1 MDIFSSLNDSFF
13 DDFSINTNSFIDR
26 NLFEDSSSFLFKENI
41 FEEPEDIVNNSE
53 NIKLFKIIKVKKRGR
68 KRQNGFSRKKRNRAL
83 DKDNIICTIQIHFL
97 NFLINFANDA
107 IKAEFKD
114 KRKINLEFKKINHKI
129 KKKISSKKMNKLI
142 QSPISSILQ
151 LEISKKYKKLSL
163 DKDYNKNIYNEIIA
177 LSEWLKKL
185 FNMNFVDA
193 FKLYYNDGE
202 SLDSIEFNGK
212 VINLSN
218 KTKNFKSLYNEAGN
232 EEKKSRLKS
241 IAESY
246 YSKLRKQNNFEGEI
260 FIEI

>member
-1 MDIFSSLNDSFF
+1 
-13 DDFSINTNSFIDR
+13 
-26 NLFEDSSSFLFKENI
+26 
-41 FEEPEDIVNNSE
+41 
-53 NIKLFKIIKVKKRGR
+53 
-68 KRQNGFSRKKRNRAL
+68 
-83 DKDNIICTIQIHFL
+83 
-97 NFLINFANDA
+97 
-107 IKAEFKD
+107 
-114 KRKINLEFKKINHKI
+114 
-129 KKKISSKKMNKLI
+129 MNKLI

-163 DKDYNKNIYNEIIA
+163 EKDYNKNIYKEIIA

-218 KTKNFKSLYNEAGN
+218 KTKNFKSLFNEAGN

-241 IAESY
+241 IAENY

>member
-1 MDIFSSLNDSFF
+1 
-13 DDFSINTNSFIDR
+13 
-26 NLFEDSSSFLFKENI
+26 
-41 FEEPEDIVNNSE
+41 
-53 NIKLFKIIKVKKRGR
+53 
-68 KRQNGFSRKKRNRAL
+68 
-83 DKDNIICTIQIHFL
+83 
-97 NFLINFANDA
+97 
-107 IKAEFKD
+107 
-114 KRKINLEFKKINHKI
+114 
-129 KKKISSKKMNKLI
+129 MNKLI
-142 QSPISSILQ
+142 LNPISSILQ

-163 DKDYNKNIYNEIIA
+163 EKDYNKNIYKEIIA

-218 KTKNFKSLYNEAGN
+218 KTKNFKSLFNEAGN

-241 IAESY
+241 IAENY
-246 YSKLRKQNNFEGEI
+246 YSKLRKQNNFKGEI

>member
-1 MDIFSSLNDSFF
+1 M
-13 DDFSINTNSFIDR
+13 
-26 NLFEDSSSFLFKENI
+26 
-41 FEEPEDIVNNSE
+41 
-53 NIKLFKIIKVKKRGR
+53 
-68 KRQNGFSRKKRNRAL
+68 
-83 DKDNIICTIQIHFL
+83 

-107 IKAEFKD
+107 IKTEFND

-202 SLDSIEFNGK
+202 SLDRIEFDGM
-212 VINLSN
+212 VINFSN
-218 KTKNFKSLYNEAGN
+218 KTKNFNSLYNEAGN
-232 EEKKSRLKS
+232 
-241 IAESY
+241 
-246 YSKLRKQNNFEGEI
+246 
-260 FIEI
+260 

>member
-1 MDIFSSLNDSFF
+1 
-13 DDFSINTNSFIDR
+13 
-26 NLFEDSSSFLFKENI
+26 
-41 FEEPEDIVNNSE
+41 
-53 NIKLFKIIKVKKRGR
+53 
-68 KRQNGFSRKKRNRAL
+68 
-83 DKDNIICTIQIHFL
+83 
-97 NFLINFANDA
+97 
-107 IKAEFKD
+107 
-114 KRKINLEFKKINHKI
+114 
-129 KKKISSKKMNKLI
+129 MNKLI

-246 YSKLRKQNNFEGEI
+246 YSKLRKQNNLKGEI